1 MVAVVETKEAVRIV
15 LEYAKHDK
23 TVGGFSEA
31 VKALEE
37 KFISSKKTLNWE
49 AEKFEQKKFE
59 IVVRQTNTITYEV
72 EDFSESL
79 AAKQVQ
85 DCIDDR
91 NWEELL
97 KYSPKSKDFKPISPF
112 SFEVVRW
119 GVKEDVLRPNPH
131 AKSS

>member
-1 MVAVVETKEAVRIV
+1 METKEAVRIV

-31 VKALEE
+31 VETLDNE
-37 KFISSKKTLNWE
+37 FGKKTLNFE
-49 AEKFEQKKFE
+49 AESFEQKKFE
-59 IVVRQTNTITYEV
+59 ITVRQTNTITYEV

-85 DCIDDR
+85 DLIDDR

-97 KYSPKSKDFKPISPF
+97 KHSPKSKYFKPILPF
-112 SFEVVRW
+112 SFEILRW

-131 AKSS
+131 SKSS

>member
-1 MVAVVETKEAVRIV
+1 METKEAVRIV

-31 VKALEE
+31 VEKLENE
-37 KFISSKKTLNWE
+37 FSDKTLSFE
-49 AEKFEQKKFE
+49 AETLKQEKFE
-59 IVVRQTNTITYEV
+59 IAVRQTNTITYAIK
-72 EDFSESL
+72 DFSESL

-85 DCIDDR
+85 DRIDDR

-97 KYSPKSKDFKPISPF
+97 KYSPKSKDFKPIPPF
-112 SFEVVRW
+112 SFVVARW

>member
-1 MVAVVETKEAVRIV
+1 METKEAVRIV
-15 LEYAKHDK
+15 LEYVKHNR

-31 VKALEE
+31 VE
-37 KFISSKKTLNWE
+37 KLSNEFGEKTLNFE
-49 AEKFEQKKFE
+49 AESFKQKEFE
-59 IVVRQTNTITYEV
+59 ITVRQANTITYEV

-91 NWEELL
+91 NWKELL
-97 KYSPKSKDFKPISPF
+97 EHSPKSKNFKPIPPF
-112 SFEVVRW
+112 SFKIVRW

-131 AKSS
+131 SKSS

>member
-1 MVAVVETKEAVRIV
+1 MEIEEAVRIV

-31 VKALEE
+31 VETLEN
-37 KFISSKKTLNWE
+37 KFGKKPLNWE
-49 AEKFEQKKFE
+49 AEELKQEKFE

-72 EDFSESL
+72 KDFSESL

-91 NWEELL
+91 NWEDLL
-97 KYSPKSKDFKPISPF
+97 KYSPKSKDFKPIPPF
-112 SFEVVRW
+112 SFVVARW